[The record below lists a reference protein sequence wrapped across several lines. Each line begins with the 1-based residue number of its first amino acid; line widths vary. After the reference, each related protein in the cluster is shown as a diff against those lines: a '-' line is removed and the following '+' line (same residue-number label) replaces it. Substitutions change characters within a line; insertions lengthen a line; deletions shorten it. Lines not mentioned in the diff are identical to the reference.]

1 MQYWA
6 SNKPKEKRTV
16 VGPNVFLAL
25 AMYRE
30 RKTGVL
36 KKNPELAR
44 YFRDDFRGGCCN
56 G

>member
-1 MQYWA
+1 M
-6 SNKPKEKRTV
+6 
-16 VGPNVFLAL
+16 VGPNVLLAL

-30 RKTGVL
+30 RKTSAL

-44 YFRDDFRGGCCN
+44 YFRNEFRGGCCN